1 MGNEKPTGSAVWL
14 LGGYWKG
21 AKTLNEKPRVS
32 GFAKQCRSTHST
44 IFYGQRPMTK
54 QSGSPPRLITFL
66 LFGVVGIAVLG
77 MSISTLS
84 TKIAVV
90 RGDSPARQ
98 EQPRQ
103 QAQTEPDSSQSQRG
117 DSVTSTSERKSR
129 YLVARDSY
137 RGKALETLS
146 DEIQSNLVC
155 SRKAYFRTQAD
166 IWGGQ
171 TGGSPEKWLRDNL
184 TVIKSKVKSNP
195 KSFTG
200 LSGEPVQF
208 EASKVALDLLAALA
222 ALQDVQDGK
231 PQRPCQ
237 TNLAIAL
244 DDLGQFQESDAT
256 YEALKARY
264 AESLQ
269 QKEKPTDDNNS

>member
-1 MGNEKPTGSAVWL
+1 MNKPTGS
-14 LGGYWKG
+14 
-21 AKTLNEKPRVS
+21 
-32 GFAKQCRSTHST
+32 
-44 IFYGQRPMTK
+44 
-54 QSGSPPRLITFL
+54 PPKILAFL
-66 LFGVVGIAVLG
+66 LFTVAGVAVLG
-77 MSISTLS
+77 LSVSTLS
-84 TKIAVV
+84 TRIAIV
-90 RGDSPARQ
+90 RGDSPGRQ
-98 EQPRQ
+98 EQ
-103 QAQTEPDSSQSQRG
+103 AQSQPRTEQPQPE
-117 DSVTSTSERKSR
+117 DSTPTDRKSR

-166 IWGGQ
+166 IWAGQ
-171 TGGSPEKWLRDNL
+171 TGGSSEKWLRDNL
-184 TVIKSKVKSNP
+184 TVIQSKVKANP
-195 KSFTG
+195 QSFTG

-222 ALQDVQDGK
+222 ALQDIQDGK

-237 TNLAIAL
+237 SNFAIAL
-244 DDLGQFQESDAT
+244 DDLNQFQEADST

-269 QKEKPTDDNNS
+269 RQQEKPNDPS

>member
-1 MGNEKPTGSAVWL
+1 
-14 LGGYWKG
+14 
-21 AKTLNEKPRVS
+21 
-32 GFAKQCRSTHST
+32 
-44 IFYGQRPMTK
+44 MTR
-54 QSGSPPRLITFL
+54 QNGSPPRLLSFL

-90 RGDSPARQ
+90 RGDSPSRQ
-98 EQPRQ
+98 EQARQ
-103 QAQTEPDSSQSQRG
+103 PMQPEQG
-117 DSVTSTSERKSR
+117 DSQDSQTDRAPSERKSR
-129 YLVARDSY
+129 YLVARDGY

-155 SRKAYFRTQAD
+155 SRKGYFRTQAD
-166 IWGGQ
+166 IWSGQ
-171 TGGSPEKWLRDNL
+171 TGGTSEKWLRDNL
-184 TVIKSKVKSNP
+184 PVIKAKVKSNP

-200 LSGEPVQF
+200 LSGEPSQF
-208 EASKVALDLLAALA
+208 EAAKTALDLLAATA
-222 ALQDVQDGK
+222 ALADIQDGK

-244 DDLGQFQESDAT
+244 DDLTQFQEADAT

-264 AESLQ
+264 AESLKQ
-269 QKEKPTDDNNS
+269 QEKPTNDQS

>member
-1 MGNEKPTGSAVWL
+1 MNKPTGSP
-14 LGGYWKG
+14 
-21 AKTLNEKPRVS
+21 PRVLA
-32 GFAKQCRSTHST
+32 F
-44 IFYGQRPMTK
+44 
-54 QSGSPPRLITFL
+54 FL
-66 LFGVVGIAVLG
+66 FTVAGVAVLG
-77 MSISTLS
+77 LSVSTLS
-84 TKIAVV
+84 TRIAIV
-90 RGDSPARQ
+90 RGDSPSRQ
-98 EQPRQ
+98 EQVPQ
-103 QAQTEPDSSQSQRG
+103 QPKTEQPQSEDSTPS
-117 DSVTSTSERKSR
+117 DRKSR

-166 IWGGQ
+166 IWAGQ
-171 TGGSPEKWLRDNL
+171 TGGSAEKWLRDNL
-184 TVIKSKVKSNP
+184 TAIKSKVKANP
-195 KSFTG
+195 QSFTG

-222 ALQDVQDGK
+222 ALQDIQDGK

-237 TNLAIAL
+237 SNFAIAL
-244 DDLGQFQESDAT
+244 DDLNQFQEADST

-269 QKEKPTDDNNS
+269 RQKEKPNDPS

>member
-21 AKTLNEKPRVS
+21 VKTSNEKPRVS

-54 QSGSPPRLITFL
+54 QSGSPPHLITFL
-66 LFGVVGIAVLG
+66 LFGVVGTAVLG
-77 MSISTLS
+77 MSISILS

-90 RGDSPARQ
+90 RGDSPSRQ

-103 QAQTEPDSSQSQRG
+103 QTETDPDDSQSQRG
-117 DSVTSTSERKSR
+117 NAPDTERKSR

-155 SRKAYFRTQAD
+155 SRKAYFRIQAD

-171 TGGSPEKWLRDNL
+171 TGGSAEKWLRDNL
-184 TVIKSKVKSNP
+184 TAIKGKVKSNP

-200 LSGEPVQF
+200 LSGEPSQF
-208 EASKVALDLLAALA
+208 EEAKVALDLLAALA
-222 ALQDVQDGK
+222 ALEDIQDGK

-237 TNLAIAL
+237 SNFAIAL

-269 QKEKPTDDNNS
+269 QQKEKPTDDNNS